1 VAEIILL
8 VRAGNDVLRLYA
20 ECESFREGR
29 GERLSREVEGLLTLL
44 SRWPRL
50 GRPVG
55 QNYRRLKM
63 SHLPYS
69 LIYTVEGRRVTI
81 QTPVSNHESL
91 DAILRSLQR

>member
-1 VAEIILL
+1 MAEITLL
-8 VRAGNDVLRLYA
+8 LRAENDVLRLYA

-29 GERLSREVEGLLTLL
+29 GERFSREVEGLLALL
-44 SRWPRL
+44 IRWPRL

-63 SHLPYS
+63 SRLPYS
-69 LIYTVEGRRVTI
+69 LIYTVEGRRVMI
-81 QTPVSNHESL
+81 QTVVSNNESL